1 MKTLGSFPNTRLRRN
16 RREAWNRRLVAETS
30 LTPEDFI
37 YPIFVSEGIN
47 KRVPVAS
54 MPGVDR
60 ITVDLLDNV
69 VGEASDLGVPAVAIF
84 PEVDPNLKTRDAR
97 EAYNPDNLVCRSIKA
112 VKSTH
117 PDVGIICDAALDP
130 FNSDGHD
137 GLVVDGNIVNDE
149 SVEILCKQSLVQAE
163 AGCHV
168 IAPSDMMD
176 GRVAAIR
183 RVLDENGFQDVRIMS
198 YAAKF
203 ASSLYGP
210 FREALNSEPKSGDKK
225 SYQINPKNYRE
236 AIKEILLDEA
246 EGADLLIVKPASF
259 YLDVIR
265 TSSEASVLPI
275 VAYQV
280 SGEYSMIKAAAKN
293 GYIDNDSVMKESL
306 ESMKRAGATII
317 ITYFALEMAKLLKK

>member
-1 MKTLGSFPNTRLRRN
+1 MFIRGRRLRQNQNIRNLVEETSISVNDLIMPIFLIEGKNKSEKIDSMPEIYRKTLDKQL
-16 RREAWNRRLVAETS
+16 
-30 LTPEDFI
+30 EDI
-37 YPIFVSEGIN
+37 KSAAKLGIN
-47 KRVPVAS
+47 A
-54 MPGVDR
+54 
-60 ITVDLLDNV
+60 II
-69 VGEASDLGVPAVAIF
+69 IF
-84 PEVDPNLKTRDAR
+84 PAIEEKLKDPFGK
-97 EAYNPDNLVCRSIKA
+97 EALNKKGLVPKAIRAIKKA
-112 VKSTH
+112 FPKMLIIT
-117 PDVGIICDAALDP
+117 DVALDP
-130 FNSDGHD
+130 YNSDGHD
-137 GLVVDGNIVNDE
+137 GILKEGEILNDKT
-149 SVEILCKQSLVQAE
+149 VEILCRQACIHAE
-163 AGCHV
+163 FGADIV
-168 IAPSDMMD
+168 APSDMMD
-176 GRVAAIR
+176 GRVVKIR
-183 RVLDENGFQDVRIMS
+183 EALDRKGFHNTAIMS

-259 YLDVIR
+259 YLDIIR

-317 ITYFALEMAKLLKK
+317 ITYFALEMANLLKK

>member
-1 MKTLGSFPNTRLRRN
+1 MFIRGRRLRQNQNIRNLVEETSISVNDLIMPIFLIEGKNKSENIDSMPEIYRKTLDKQL
-16 RREAWNRRLVAETS
+16 
-30 LTPEDFI
+30 EDI
-37 YPIFVSEGIN
+37 KSAAKLGIN
-47 KRVPVAS
+47 A
-54 MPGVDR
+54 
-60 ITVDLLDNV
+60 II
-69 VGEASDLGVPAVAIF
+69 IF
-84 PEVDPNLKTRDAR
+84 PAIKEKLKDPFGK
-97 EAYNPDNLVCRSIKA
+97 EALNKKGLVPKAIRAIKK
-112 VKSTH
+112 VFPKMLIIT
-117 PDVGIICDAALDP
+117 DVALDP
-130 FNSDGHD
+130 YNSDGHD
-137 GLVVDGNIVNDE
+137 GILKDGEILNDKT
-149 SVEILCKQSLVQAE
+149 VEILCRQACIHAE
-163 AGCHV
+163 FGADIV
-168 IAPSDMMD
+168 APSDMMD
-176 GRVAAIR
+176 GRVVKIR
-183 RVLDENGFQDVRIMS
+183 EALDRKGFHNTAIMS

-259 YLDVIR
+259 YLDIIR

-306 ESMKRAGATII
+306 ESMKRAGASII
-317 ITYFALEMAKLLKK
+317 ITYFALEMAKLIKK

>member
-1 MKTLGSFPNTRLRRN
+1 MFIRGRRLRQNQNIRNLVEETSISVNDLIMPIFLIEGKNKSEKIDSMPEIYRKTLDKQL
-16 RREAWNRRLVAETS
+16 
-30 LTPEDFI
+30 EDI
-37 YPIFVSEGIN
+37 KSAAKLGIN
-47 KRVPVAS
+47 A
-54 MPGVDR
+54 
-60 ITVDLLDNV
+60 II
-69 VGEASDLGVPAVAIF
+69 IF
-84 PEVDPNLKTRDAR
+84 PAIKEKLKDPFGK
-97 EAYNPDNLVCRSIKA
+97 EALNKKGLVPKAIKA
-112 VKSTH
+112 IKKAFPKMLIIT
-117 PDVGIICDAALDP
+117 DVALDP
-130 FNSDGHD
+130 YNSDGHD
-137 GLVVDGNIVNDE
+137 GILKDGEILNDKT
-149 SVEILCKQSLVQAE
+149 VEILCRQACIHAE
-163 AGCHV
+163 FGADIV
-168 IAPSDMMD
+168 APSDMMD
-176 GRVAAIR
+176 GRVVKIR
-183 RVLDENGFQDVRIMS
+183 EALDRKGFHNTAIMS

-293 GYIDNDSVMKESL
+293 DYIDNDSVMKESL

>member
-1 MKTLGSFPNTRLRRN
+1 MFIRGRRLRQNQNIRKLVEETSISVNDLIMPIFLIEGKNKSEKIDSMPEIYRKTLDKQL
-16 RREAWNRRLVAETS
+16 
-30 LTPEDFI
+30 EDI
-37 YPIFVSEGIN
+37 KSAAKLGIN
-47 KRVPVAS
+47 A
-54 MPGVDR
+54 
-60 ITVDLLDNV
+60 II
-69 VGEASDLGVPAVAIF
+69 IF
-84 PEVDPNLKTRDAR
+84 PAIKEKLKDPFGK
-97 EAYNPDNLVCRSIKA
+97 EALNKKGLVPKAIKA
-112 VKSTH
+112 IKKAFPKMLIIT
-117 PDVGIICDAALDP
+117 DVALDP
-130 FNSDGHD
+130 YNSDGHD
-137 GLVVDGNIVNDE
+137 GILKDGEILNDKT
-149 SVEILCKQSLVQAE
+149 VEILCRQACIHAE
-163 AGCHV
+163 FGADIV
-168 IAPSDMMD
+168 APSDMMD
-176 GRVAAIR
+176 GRVVKIR
-183 RVLDENGFQDVRIMS
+183 EALDRKGFHNTAIMS

>member
-1 MKTLGSFPNTRLRRN
+1 MFIRGRRLRQNQNIRNLVEETSISVNDLIMPIFLIEGKNKSEKIDSMPEIYRKTLDKQL
-16 RREAWNRRLVAETS
+16 
-30 LTPEDFI
+30 EDI
-37 YPIFVSEGIN
+37 KSAAKLGIN
-47 KRVPVAS
+47 A
-54 MPGVDR
+54 
-60 ITVDLLDNV
+60 II
-69 VGEASDLGVPAVAIF
+69 IF
-84 PEVDPNLKTRDAR
+84 PAIKEKLKDPFGK
-97 EAYNPDNLVCRSIKA
+97 EALNKKGLVPKAIRAIKKA
-112 VKSTH
+112 FPKMLIIT
-117 PDVGIICDAALDP
+117 DVALDP
-130 FNSDGHD
+130 YNSDGHD
-137 GLVVDGNIVNDE
+137 GILKDGEILNDKT
-149 SVEILCKQSLVQAE
+149 VEILCRQACIHAE
-163 AGCHV
+163 FGADIV
-168 IAPSDMMD
+168 APSDMMD
-176 GRVAAIR
+176 GRVVKIR
-183 RVLDENGFQDVRIMS
+183 EALDRKGFHNTAIMS

>member
-1 MKTLGSFPNTRLRRN
+1 MFIRGRRLRQNQNIRNLVEETSISVNDLIMPIFLIEGKNKSEKIDSMPEIYRKTLDKQL
-16 RREAWNRRLVAETS
+16 
-30 LTPEDFI
+30 EDI
-37 YPIFVSEGIN
+37 KSAAKLGIN
-47 KRVPVAS
+47 A
-54 MPGVDR
+54 
-60 ITVDLLDNV
+60 II
-69 VGEASDLGVPAVAIF
+69 IF
-84 PEVDPNLKTRDAR
+84 PAIKEQLKDPFGK
-97 EAYNPDNLVCRSIKA
+97 EALNKKGLVPKAIKA
-112 VKSTH
+112 IKKAFPKMLIIT
-117 PDVGIICDAALDP
+117 DVALDP
-130 FNSDGHD
+130 YNSDGHD
-137 GLVVDGNIVNDE
+137 GILKDGEILNDKT
-149 SVEILCKQSLVQAE
+149 VEILCRQACIHAE
-163 AGCHV
+163 FGADIV
-168 IAPSDMMD
+168 APSDMMD
-176 GRVAAIR
+176 GRVVKIR
-183 RVLDENGFQDVRIMS
+183 EALDRKGFHNTAIMS

>member
-1 MKTLGSFPNTRLRRN
+1 MFIRGRRLRQNQNIRNLVEETSISVNDLIMPIFLIEGKNKSEKIDSMPEIYRKTLDKQL
-16 RREAWNRRLVAETS
+16 
-30 LTPEDFI
+30 EDI
-37 YPIFVSEGIN
+37 KSAAKLGIN
-47 KRVPVAS
+47 A
-54 MPGVDR
+54 
-60 ITVDLLDNV
+60 II
-69 VGEASDLGVPAVAIF
+69 IF
-84 PEVDPNLKTRDAR
+84 PAIKEKLKDPLGK
-97 EAYNPDNLVCRSIKA
+97 EALNKKGLVPKAIKA
-112 VKSTH
+112 IKKAFPKMLIIT
-117 PDVGIICDAALDP
+117 DVALDP
-130 FNSDGHD
+130 YNSDGHD
-137 GLVVDGNIVNDE
+137 GILKDGEILNDKT
-149 SVEILCKQSLVQAE
+149 VEILCRQACIHAE
-163 AGCHV
+163 FGADIV
-168 IAPSDMMD
+168 APSDMMD
-176 GRVAAIR
+176 GRVVKIR
-183 RVLDENGFQDVRIMS
+183 EALDRKGFHNTAIMS

-259 YLDVIR
+259 YLDIIR

-306 ESMKRAGATII
+306 ESMKRAGASII
-317 ITYFALEMAKLLKK
+317 ITYIALEMAKLLKK

>member
-1 MKTLGSFPNTRLRRN
+1 MFIRGRRLRQNQNIRNLVEETSISVNDLIMPIFLIEGKNKSEKIDSMPEIYRKTLDKQL
-16 RREAWNRRLVAETS
+16 
-30 LTPEDFI
+30 EDI
-37 YPIFVSEGIN
+37 KSAAKLGIN
-47 KRVPVAS
+47 A
-54 MPGVDR
+54 
-60 ITVDLLDNV
+60 II
-69 VGEASDLGVPAVAIF
+69 IF
-84 PEVDPNLKTRDAR
+84 P
-97 EAYNPDNLVCRSIKA
+97 SIKEKLKDPYGKEA
-112 VKSTH
+112 LNKKGLVPKAIKAIKKAFPKMLIIT
-117 PDVGIICDAALDP
+117 DVALDP
-130 FNSDGHD
+130 YNSDGHD
-137 GLVVDGNIVNDE
+137 GILKDGEILNDKT
-149 SVEILCKQSLVQAE
+149 VEILCRQACIHAE
-163 AGCHV
+163 FGADIV
-168 IAPSDMMD
+168 APSDMMD
-176 GRVAAIR
+176 GRVVKIR
-183 RVLDENGFQDVRIMS
+183 EALDRKGFHNTAIMS

>member
-1 MKTLGSFPNTRLRRN
+1 MFIRGRRLRQNQNIRNLVEETSISVNDLIMPIFLIEGKNKSEKIDSMPEIYRKTLDKQL
-16 RREAWNRRLVAETS
+16 
-30 LTPEDFI
+30 EDI
-37 YPIFVSEGIN
+37 KSAAKLGIN
-47 KRVPVAS
+47 A
-54 MPGVDR
+54 
-60 ITVDLLDNV
+60 II
-69 VGEASDLGVPAVAIF
+69 IF
-84 PEVDPNLKTRDAR
+84 PAIEEKLKDPFGKEALNKKGLVPKAIKT
-97 EAYNPDNLVCRSIKA
+97 IKKA
-112 VKSTH
+112 FPKMLIIT
-117 PDVGIICDAALDP
+117 DVALDP
-130 FNSDGHD
+130 YNSDGHD
-137 GLVVDGNIVNDE
+137 GILKDGELLNDKT
-149 SVEILCKQSLVQAE
+149 VEILCRQACIHAE
-163 AGCHV
+163 FGADIV
-168 IAPSDMMD
+168 APSDMMD
-176 GRVAAIR
+176 GRVVKIR
-183 RVLDENGFQDVRIMS
+183 EALDRKGFHNTAIMS

-259 YLDVIR
+259 YLDIIR

-306 ESMKRAGATII
+306 ESMKRAGASII

>member
-1 MKTLGSFPNTRLRRN
+1 MFIRGRRLRQNQNIRN
-16 RREAWNRRLVAETS
+16 LVEETS
-30 LTPEDFI
+30 ISVNDLI
-37 YPIFVSEGIN
+37 MPIFLIEGKNKSEKID
-47 KRVPVAS
+47 S
-54 MPGVDR
+54 MPGIYR
-60 ITVDLLDNV
+60 KTLDKQL
-69 VGEASDLGVPAVAIF
+69 EDIKSAAKLGINAIIIF
-84 PEVDPNLKTRDAR
+84 PAIKEKLKDPFGK
-97 EAYNPDNLVCRSIKA
+97 EALNKKGLVPKAIKA
-112 VKSTH
+112 IKKAFPKMLIIT
-117 PDVGIICDAALDP
+117 DVALDP
-130 FNSDGHD
+130 YNSDGHD
-137 GLVVDGNIVNDE
+137 GILKDGEILNDKT
-149 SVEILCKQSLVQAE
+149 VEILCRQACIHAE
-163 AGCHV
+163 FGADIV
-168 IAPSDMMD
+168 APSDMMD
-176 GRVAAIR
+176 GRVVKIR
-183 RVLDENGFQDVRIMS
+183 EALDRKGFHNTAIMS

>member
-1 MKTLGSFPNTRLRRN
+1 MFIRGRRLRQNQNIRNLVEETSISVNDLIMPIFLIEGKNKSEKIDSMPEIYRKTLDKQL
-16 RREAWNRRLVAETS
+16 
-30 LTPEDFI
+30 EDI
-37 YPIFVSEGIN
+37 KSAAKLGIN
-47 KRVPVAS
+47 A
-54 MPGVDR
+54 
-60 ITVDLLDNV
+60 II
-69 VGEASDLGVPAVAIF
+69 IF
-84 PEVDPNLKTRDAR
+84 PAIKEKLKDPFGK
-97 EAYNPDNLVCRSIKA
+97 EALNKKGLVPKAIKA
-112 VKSTH
+112 IKKAFPKMLIIT
-117 PDVGIICDAALDP
+117 DVALDP
-130 FNSDGHD
+130 YNSDGHD
-137 GLVVDGNIVNDE
+137 GILKDGEILNDKT
-149 SVEILCKQSLVQAE
+149 VEILCRQACIHAE
-163 AGCHV
+163 FGADIV
-168 IAPSDMMD
+168 APSDMMD
-176 GRVAAIR
+176 GRVVKIR
-183 RVLDENGFQDVRIMS
+183 EALDRKGFHNTAIMS

-306 ESMKRAGATII
+306 ESMKRAGASII
-317 ITYFALEMAKLLKK
+317 ITYIALEMAKLLKK

>member
-1 MKTLGSFPNTRLRRN
+1 MFIRGRRLRQNQNIRNLVEETSISVNDLIMPIFLIEGKNKSEKIDSMPEIYRKTLDKQL
-16 RREAWNRRLVAETS
+16 
-30 LTPEDFI
+30 EDI
-37 YPIFVSEGIN
+37 KSAAKLGIN
-47 KRVPVAS
+47 
-54 MPGVDR
+54 
-60 ITVDLLDNV
+60 
-69 VGEASDLGVPAVAIF
+69 AVIIF
-84 PEVDPNLKTRDAR
+84 PAIKEKLKDPFGK
-97 EAYNPDNLVCRSIKA
+97 EALNKKGLVPKAIKA
-112 VKSTH
+112 IKKAFPKMLIIT
-117 PDVGIICDAALDP
+117 DVALDP
-130 FNSDGHD
+130 YNSDGHD
-137 GLVVDGNIVNDE
+137 GILKDGEILNDKT
-149 SVEILCKQSLVQAE
+149 VEILCRQACIHAE
-163 AGCHV
+163 FGADIV
-168 IAPSDMMD
+168 APSDMMD
-176 GRVAAIR
+176 GRVVKIR
-183 RVLDENGFQDVRIMS
+183 EALDRKGFHNTAIMS

>member
-1 MKTLGSFPNTRLRRN
+1 MFIRGRRLRQNQNIRNLVEETSISVNDLIMPIFLIEGKNKSEKIDSMPEIYRKTLDKQL
-16 RREAWNRRLVAETS
+16 
-30 LTPEDFI
+30 EDI
-37 YPIFVSEGIN
+37 KSAAKLGIN
-47 KRVPVAS
+47 A
-54 MPGVDR
+54 
-60 ITVDLLDNV
+60 II
-69 VGEASDLGVPAVAIF
+69 IF
-84 PEVDPNLKTRDAR
+84 PAIKEKLKDPFGK
-97 EAYNPDNLVCRSIKA
+97 EALNKKGLVPKAIKA
-112 VKSTH
+112 IKKAFPKMLIIT
-117 PDVGIICDAALDP
+117 DVALDP
-130 FNSDGHD
+130 YNSDGHD
-137 GLVVDGNIVNDE
+137 GILKEGEILNDKT
-149 SVEILCKQSLVQAE
+149 VEILCRQACIHAE
-163 AGCHV
+163 FGADIV
-168 IAPSDMMD
+168 APSDMMD
-176 GRVAAIR
+176 GRVVKIR
-183 RVLDENGFQDVRIMS
+183 EALDRKGFHNTAIMS